1 MENFSHFN
9 NASLRFGLEIWIND
23 LVFNNILLIIT
34 IYLVIAQIY
43 YYLKVKKHMK
53 PKCSQLTLD
62 KKYCVQSK
70 YICSLIG
77 ICSMVR
83 SLTEIG
89 LRSIEW
95 NAAFF
100 NDSAQPTTAANTACY
115 VLPHISVYAAI
126 FGHCFVYVFLWSRQ
140 IIFYAHPTLNVLY
153 NNKLKTISFS
163 ILPSYLLLVLSLS
176 IIHLVRGQH
185 ALNKAGFC
193 VLQLELN
200 VFMAYVK
207 FLIAGSILS
216 TAMQLLLLG
225 LFIYPLLK
233 QSSWHKNEQGM
244 QNHRML
250 QLVRKSV
257 ILASVSVITDII
269 TAVSVN
275 IFFDNDTNNPTIVHS
290 LNLVI
295 NYLIAIG
302 IFSYWKKLFW
312 PWSKTKE

>member
-1 MENFSHFN
+1 MQFSPTIQHN
-9 NASLRFGLEIWIND
+9 QQPLL
-23 LVFNNILLIIT
+23 ILLAKF
-34 IYLVIAQIY
+34 YL
-43 YYLKVKKHMK
+43 
-53 PKCSQLTLD
+53 
-62 KKYCVQSK
+62 
-70 YICSLIG
+70 
-77 ICSMVR
+77 
-83 SLTEIG
+83 
-89 LRSIEW
+89 
-95 NAAFF
+95 
-100 NDSAQPTTAANTACY
+100 
-115 VLPHISVYAAI
+115 ISVYAAI
-126 FGHCFVYVFLWSRQ
+126 FGHCFAYVFLWLRQ
-140 IIFYAHPTLNVLY
+140 ILFYAHPTLKVLY
-153 NNKLKTISFS
+153 NNKLKTISFC

-176 IIHLVRGQH
+176 IIRLVRGRH
-185 ALNKAGFC
+185 ALNKVGFC

-216 TAMQLLLLG
+216 TAMQLALLG

-257 ILASVSVITDII
+257 ILASVSVITDVI

-275 IFFDNDTNNPTIVHS
+275 VFFDNDTNNPTIVHS

>member
-9 NASLRFGLEIWIND
+9 NASFRFRQGIWINE
-23 LVFNNILLIIT
+23 LAFNCILLIISF
-34 IYLVIAQIY
+34 YLLVAQIY
-43 YYLKVKKHMK
+43 YHIKVEKHIK
-53 PKCSQLTLD
+53 PKSFQLTL
-62 KKYCVQSK
+62 KNKYRVLSK

-83 SLTEIG
+83 SFTEIG

-95 NAAFF
+95 NAVFS
-100 NDSAQPTTAANTACY
+100 NDSAQPTTAANTACK
-115 VLPHISVYAAI
+115 VLPHISAYAAI
-126 FGHCFVYVFLWSRQ
+126 FGYCFVYVFLWSRQ
-140 IIFYAHPTLNVLY
+140 FIFYAHPTLKVLY

-163 ILPSYLLLVLSLS
+163 ILPSYSLLVISLG
-176 IIHLVRGQH
+176 IVYLVRGRH

-193 VLQLELN
+193 ELQLEPN
-200 VFMAYVK
+200 VFMAFVK

-216 TAMQLLLLG
+216 TAMQLALLG

-257 ILASVSVITDII
+257 ILASVSIITDII

-275 IFFDNDTNNPTIVHS
+275 VFFDNDTNNPTFVHN
-290 LNLVI
+290 LNLII
-295 NYLIAIG
+295 NYLITIR
-302 IFSYWKKLFW
+302 IFSFWKKLFW
-312 PWSKTKE
+312 PWSKTEE